1 MEFSD
6 VELRMKLAP
15 QINCSRLTEISRSS
29 GIYTAWLSGNPH
41 CLYVGKAGN
50 LFNRIKSHYS
60 GHRGGDQF
68 CLYIY
73 DHYIY
78 PDRPLGLD
86 TLAVDRI
93 TGAWI
98 KQNVSFRYVE
108 VPLDEMRVHEDRL
121 RREWKP
127 VLNPINKEI

>member
-1 MEFSD
+1 MKFSD

-15 QINCSRLTEISRSS
+15 QLNCSRLAEISRNSW
-29 GIYTAWLSGNPH
+29 IYTAWLSGNPR
-41 CLYVGKAGN
+41 CLYVGKSGN

-68 CLYIY
+68 CLYTY
-73 DHYIY
+73 DQYIH
-78 PDRPLGLD
+78 PDRPPGLD

-98 KQNVSFRYVE
+98 KQNVSFCYVE
-108 VPLDEMRVHEDRL
+108 VPKDEMGVHEDRL
-121 RREWKP
+121 RQELKP
-127 VLNPINKEI
+127 ILNPIY

>member
-1 MEFSD
+1 MEFSN
-6 VELRMKLAP
+6 VESQMNLAP
-15 QINCSRLTEISRSS
+15 QMHYNRLIEVSRKS
-29 GIYTAWLSGNPH
+29 GIYTAWLSGNPY

-50 LFNRIKSHYS
+50 LYNRIKSHYS

-78 PDRPLGLD
+78 PDRPPGLN

-98 KQNVSFRYVE
+98 KQNISFKYVE
-108 VPLDEMRVHEDRL
+108 VPSEEMGIHEDRL
-121 RREWKP
+121 RREWNP
-127 VLNPINKEI
+127 ILNPI